1 MSPESN
7 LLNSGERMRKIGTA
21 EEWLKELMRRTDM
34 DVGVGKGGWDELGG

>member
-7 LLNSGERMRKIGTA
+7 LLNSGKRMRKIGTA